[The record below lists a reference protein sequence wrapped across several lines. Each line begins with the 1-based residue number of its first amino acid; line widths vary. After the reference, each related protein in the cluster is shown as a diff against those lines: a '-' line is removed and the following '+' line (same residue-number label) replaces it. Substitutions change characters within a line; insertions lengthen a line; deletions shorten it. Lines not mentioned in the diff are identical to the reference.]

1 MNLAQ
6 MKADA
11 EAAAKLDHNEFQEW
25 YTASNLENEGCHF
38 PKNARHL
45 ANCSP
50 ENLLRLLA
58 VVEAA
63 RGVTN
68 QLTDTAYKSQ
78 QATDRLLDA
87 FELLEQP

>member
-11 EAAAKLDHNEFQEW
+11 EAAAKLDHNEFSEW

-50 ENLLRLLA
+50 ENILKLLA

-63 RGVTN
+63 RLLMAVVDDDPVQ
-68 QLTDTAYKSQ
+68 QLAAELSIH
-78 QATDRLLDA
+78 QAL
-87 FELLEQP
+87 ELLEQP